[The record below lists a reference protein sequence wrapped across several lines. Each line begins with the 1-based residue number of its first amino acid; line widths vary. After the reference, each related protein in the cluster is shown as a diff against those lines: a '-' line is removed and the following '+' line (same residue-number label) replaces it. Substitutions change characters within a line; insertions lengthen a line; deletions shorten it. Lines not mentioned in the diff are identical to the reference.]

1 MLGGMNGRSNAA
13 RLLPRIASPR
23 AALVAA
29 AVAALLPLAR
39 HPAVA
44 QDLEQV
50 SRPRTDQYEQ
60 VVRDQMALAHD
71 ELDQLRNDPEAT
83 PSELAAAFGLLGQL
97 YLLYDYAEPA
107 GAALRN
113 AETLDAQDPR
123 WPYYLADLT
132 AREGDPETAAA
143 ALDRVLS
150 IDPGNVAALIRR
162 GDALLELGRLDDAE
176 RDYSRALDRDPRQS
190 AARLGLGRVSY
201 ERSDFEQAIAHFR
214 EAIQDQPEGSA
225 IHHRIG
231 LALRRLGRRE
241 EAAAHFEQNEH
252 RIVVFADPLRERV
265 DQLNVSAEAH
275 YFRGTSALRRGD
287 ARGALDAFLLALE
300 AKPDSARNVFSA
312 GLAQIELGN
321 KQAAEARMR
330 QAIALDANYREPH
343 FNLALILAERGDY
356 EAAERHFGR
365 AVEIDA
371 ADFEASARRA
381 DALTRL
387 GRIEE
392 AVEVLNLVLESEP
405 AMPVALLT
413 LGAAYQ
419 ASGRPEQAWGR
430 LQEVLAAAPGAPRER
445 AEAHYRL
452 ALIANEYPALAANVA
467 PGRGGAGTGEGD
479 EVLNHL
485 RSALELDPGLIE
497 AHAFLGRLLAQQGR
511 YPEAARHFAR
521 AISRNPANAGWHRDR
536 AMALILGR
544 RYAAARGALT
554 SGLGAL
560 ERTSPESSEA
570 AVDHLRILLS
580 RLLSTCP
587 DPQIRDGRRAFE
599 IAQRLMAD
607 RPSLEGAETM
617 AMALA
622 EMGSF
627 EQAADVQQQVLAES
641 ESRGTAPSAGQRQR
655 LQSYVDGVPAREPWF
670 NP

>member
-1 MLGGMNGRSNAA
+1 MARSTV
-13 RLLPRIASPR
+13 PR
-23 AALVAA
+23 AALVEA
-29 AVAALLPLAR
+29 AVAALLPLSS

-50 SRPRTDQYEQ
+50 LRPRTDQYEQ
-60 VVRDQMALAHD
+60 VVRDQMASAHD
-71 ELDQLRNDPEAT
+71 ELDRLQNDPAAT
-83 PSELAAAFGLLGQL
+83 PSDLAAAFGLLGQL
-97 YLLYDYAEPA
+97 YLLYDYHEPA
-107 GAALRN
+107 RAALRN
-113 AETLDAQDPR
+113 AEALDGQDLR

-162 GDALLELGRLDDAE
+162 GNALLELGRLDDAE
-176 RDYSRALDRDPRQS
+176 RDYSRAVDRDPRQS
-190 AARLGLGRVSY
+190 AARLGLGRVRY
-201 ERSDFEQAIAHFR
+201 ERGDFEQAIEHFQA
-214 EAIQDQPEGSA
+214 AIQDQPEGSA
-225 IHHRIG
+225 IHHHIG

-252 RIVVFADPLRERV
+252 RLVVFADPLKDRV

-300 AKPDSARNVFSA
+300 AKPDSARNVFSV

-365 AVEIDA
+365 AAEIDS

-392 AVEVLNLVLESEP
+392 AIEVLNQVLESEP

-413 LGAAYQ
+413 LGAAHQ
-419 ASGRPEQAWGR
+419 AAGRPEQAWGR
-430 LQEVLAAAPGAPRER
+430 LREVLAAAPGAPRER

-452 ALIANEYPALAANVA
+452 AVITSENPELAAGNAPASEDTSAGEDDNVRA
-467 PGRGGAGTGEGD
+467 
-479 EVLNHL
+479 HL

-497 AHAFLGRLLAQQGR
+497 AHALLGRLLAQQGQ
-511 YPEAARHFAR
+511 YPEAASHFAR

-560 ERTSPESSEA
+560 ERANPEASEA

-587 DPQIRDGRRAFE
+587 DPQIRDGRQALG

-607 RPSLEGAETM
+607 RPSLEHAETM

-622 EMGSF
+622 ETGNL
-627 EQAADVQQQVLAES
+627 EQAADIQQQVLAEV
-641 ESRGTAPSAGQRQR
+641 ERRGGTPSAGQRQR
-655 LQSYVDGVPAREPWF
+655 LRNYVDGRPAREPWF
-670 NP
+670 DP

>member
-1 MLGGMNGRSNAA
+1 MARSFV
-13 RLLPRIASPR
+13 PR

-29 AVAALLPLAR
+29 AVAAVSPLTS
-39 HPAVA
+39 HPAIA
-44 QDLEQV
+44 QENLEQV

-60 VVRDQMALAHD
+60 VVRDQMASAHD
-71 ELDQLRNDPEAT
+71 ELDRLQNDPEAT
-83 PSELAAAFGLLGQL
+83 RSDLAAAFGLLGQL
-97 YLLYDYAEPA
+97 YLLYDYPEPA

-113 AETLDAQDPR
+113 AEALDGQDLR

-132 AREGDPETAAA
+132 AREGDPETAAE

-150 IDPGNVAALIRR
+150 LDPGNVPALIRR
-162 GDALLELGRLDDAE
+162 GNALLELGRLDDAE

-190 AARLGLGRVSY
+190 AAHVGLGRASY
-201 ERSDFEQAIAHFR
+201 ERGDFEQAIVHFR
-214 EAIQDQPEGSA
+214 EAMQDQPEGSA
-225 IHHRIG
+225 IHHHIG
-231 LALRRLGRRE
+231 LALRRLGLRE
-241 EAAAHFEQNEH
+241 EAAAHFERNEH
-252 RIVVFADPLRERV
+252 RVVVFADPLRERV
-265 DQLNVSAEAH
+265 EQLNVSSEAH

-287 ARGALDAFLLALE
+287 ARGALDAFLLALD

-321 KQAAEARMR
+321 KRAAEARMR
-330 QAIALDANYREPH
+330 QAIALDPNYREPH
-343 FNLALILAERGDY
+343 FNLALILAERGDH
-356 EAAERHFGR
+356 EAAEHHFGR
-365 AVEIDA
+365 AAEIDS

-387 GRIEE
+387 GRVDE
-392 AVEVLNLVLESEP
+392 AIEVLNQVLASEP

-413 LGAAYQ
+413 LGAAHQ
-419 ASGRPEQAWGR
+419 TAGELELARAK

-452 ALIANEYPALAANVA
+452 AVIASQDPELDLSVA
-467 PGRGGAGTGEGD
+467 PARTGATAEEGD
-479 EVLNHL
+479 EVLAHL
-485 RSALELDPGLIE
+485 RSALELDSGLTE
-497 AHAFLGRLLAQQGR
+497 AHAFLGRLLAQRGQ
-511 YPEAARHFAR
+511 YPQAASHFAR

-544 RYAAARGALT
+544 RYAAARGALV

-560 ERTSPESSEA
+560 ERSNPASSEA

-587 DPQIRDGRRAFE
+587 DPQVRDGRQALG
-599 IAQRLMAD
+599 IAQRLTAN
-607 RPSLEGAETM
+607 RPSLEHAETL

-622 EMGSF
+622 EMGNF
-627 EQAADVQQQVLAES
+627 EQAANVQQQVLVEV
-641 ESRGTAPSAGQRQR
+641 ERRGEEPSPGQRQR
-655 LQSYVDGVPAREPWF
+655 LRTYVDGRPAREPWF

>member
-1 MLGGMNGRSNAA
+1 MARS
-13 RLLPRIASPR
+13 SFPR

-29 AVAALLPLAR
+29 AAAAWLPLAN

-44 QDLEQV
+44 QELEQV

-60 VVRDQMALAHD
+60 VVRDQMASAHD
-71 ELDQLRNDPEAT
+71 ELDRLQNDPEAT
-83 PSELAAAFGLLGQL
+83 PSDLAAAFGLLGQL
-97 YLLYDYAEPA
+97 YLLYDYPEPA

-113 AETLDAQDPR
+113 AEVLDAQDPR

-132 AREGDPETAAA
+132 AREGDQETAAA

-150 IDPGNVAALIRR
+150 IDPGNVAAQIRR
-162 GDALLELGRLDDAE
+162 GNALLELGRLDGAE
-176 RDYSRALDRDPRQS
+176 RDYSGALDRDPRQP
-190 AARLGLGRVSY
+190 AARLGLGRISY
-201 ERSDFEQAIAHFR
+201 ERGDFEQAIEHFR

-225 IHHRIG
+225 IHHHIG

-252 RIVVFADPLRERV
+252 RIVVFADPMKDRV
-265 DQLNVSAEAH
+265 DQLNVSSEAH

-300 AKPDSARNVFSA
+300 AKPDSARNVFST
-312 GLAQIELGN
+312 GLALIELGN

-330 QAIALDANYREPH
+330 QAIALDANYREPN

-356 EAAERHFGR
+356 EAAEHHFGR
-365 AVEIDA
+365 AAEIDP

-419 ASGRPEQAWGR
+419 AAGRPEQAWGK

-452 ALIANEYPALAANVA
+452 AVIANENPALAANVA
-467 PGRGGAGTGEGD
+467 PGREDASTAED
-479 EVLNHL
+479 VLNHL
-485 RSALELDPGLIE
+485 RNALELDPGLPE
-497 AHAFLGRLLAQQGR
+497 AHAFHGRLLAQQGQ
-511 YPEAARHFAR
+511 YPEAASHFAR

-554 SGLGAL
+554 SGLGAV
-560 ERTSPESSEA
+560 ERANPESSEA

-580 RLLSTCP
+580 RLLSACP
-587 DPQIRDGRRAFE
+587 DPQIRDGRQALG

-607 RPSLEGAETM
+607 RPSLEHAETM

-627 EQAADVQQQVLAES
+627 EQAADIQQQVLAEA
-641 ESRGTAPSAGQRQR
+641 ERRGAEPSAGQRQR
-655 LQSYVDGVPAREPWF
+655 LRNYVDGVPAREPWF